1 MEDDIAPSQLV
12 SSPTSPKEASVKSN
26 AVVKYSL
33 VETPVMY
40 APLSHN
46 TNIKLPP
53 RNWLSSA
60 AASRGLHEP
69 TVRSSGFSSF
79 RMANMFPESV
89 GEVDVVSDAENIK
102 KLLKIPYSSKS
113 VSMVVHRVENTL
125 LIDEFDIHKHLLSR
139 AENEWAWLRQYFI
152 EHILSTLSSKDKA
165 LPYHAKSRTALQQ
178 RSLVSKFLH
187 YSLAE
192 TDDNNSNKRND
203 TAKSDQSQTPLPLAT
218 KGPALPE
225 PRIEQGI
232 PCSND
237 DHQFTRNVL
246 WTFEDIQMLLGT
258 DLPIFGGPTRPCISL
273 RLRDANQPISVLTG
287 IDYWLDNLMSNVP
300 EVVMCY
306 HLDGIVQKYELIK
319 TEDLPNLKESKFS
332 PNLIRDVAQNILSFL
347 KANATKAGHTYWLFK
362 GTNED
367 AVKLYDLTSL
377 CSDTMRDKEQNPFT
391 IPVGMLLY
399 RVARNMMATGL
410 SPGQNNTIRTVLKNC
425 ISLLSKEKYPQI
437 VTSAHF
443 MLADVYIPD
452 DTDPSSPD
460 LLSQSEHELS
470 SMDDEDDA
478 DSDESAPVTSL
489 LLNQALAPSKP
500 RNGKYDQP
508 PIGKCGIEE
517 RCRNALNHICEG
529 LKCLQYFESPSQKLG
544 KEKEAEPK
552 MANPNQA
559 IPMPFDQARE
569 KGQKKKK
576 KGENAEQKEDNLET
590 DDSSLKAVL
599 CKPHGKTMPT
609 WQRPEEMDNGTWKSY
624 LSSLLA
630 RKACLVYSILIE
642 REIDSTKNLSALE
655 HIRAVLRCCGD
666 NRPLAG
672 LMMSRAGDC
681 FYSLSISRNG
691 DDSPI
696 VDDEDEAEYP
706 SVEMQGPSA
715 FESEMKLLDRGTT
728 KDELFEAT
736 MDCYK
741 RSVEL
746 CPTDESKRRTG
757 NACNMIS
764 TYHTNRA
771 TELIKSKDVDAA
783 EVDKL
788 IKKSEELLA
797 YGIKMFESV
806 GDTANTALLL
816 SNSGRLHRLKCYAP
830 IDENSRMTPHTKI
843 YHTKAVDCYTSALQV
858 LRSRKSAPAFWDL
871 VYWELST
878 TLYTLATLNQDH
890 PQLPG
895 PNKTIEEIERE
906 AAELL
911 LKAIRYCDLASN
923 SYRQPLY
930 QFRAATLHQ
939 RLGSLYFNS
948 FRTFDY
954 NEGKAKQIV
963 QLCQINY
970 SKAISLFWLLD
981 NPLQVVRVQLE
992 LLALYEL
999 VADESKSVNL
1009 KIKNLQ
1015 KALSVCSD
1023 CKQAISSI
1031 IGKNSTKSTE
1041 TSEKF
1046 ETEDEEE
1053 LKILRCL
1060 HSKFNTVLLALI
1072 KLISSSEKN
1081 SDLVDAYKKIYVA
1094 SLKIEKGTSLV
1105 AHLDRVFNQI
1115 P

>member
-478 DSDESAPVTSL
+478 NSDESAPVTSL

-529 LKCLQYFESPSQKLG
+529 LKCLQYFESPSQKL
-544 KEKEAEPK
+544 
-552 MANPNQA
+552 
-559 IPMPFDQARE
+559 
-569 KGQKKKK
+569 
-576 KGENAEQKEDNLET
+576 
-590 DDSSLKAVL
+590 
-599 CKPHGKTMPT
+599 
-609 WQRPEEMDNGTWKSY
+609 
-624 LSSLLA
+624 
-630 RKACLVYSILIE
+630 
-642 REIDSTKNLSALE
+642 
-655 HIRAVLRCCGD
+655 
-666 NRPLAG
+666 
-672 LMMSRAGDC
+672 
-681 FYSLSISRNG
+681 
-691 DDSPI
+691 
-696 VDDEDEAEYP
+696 
-706 SVEMQGPSA
+706 
-715 FESEMKLLDRGTT
+715 
-728 KDELFEAT
+728 
-736 MDCYK
+736 
-741 RSVEL
+741 
-746 CPTDESKRRTG
+746 
-757 NACNMIS
+757 
-764 TYHTNRA
+764 
-771 TELIKSKDVDAA
+771 
-783 EVDKL
+783 VDKL

-999 VADESKSVNL
+999 VADELKSVNL

-1041 TSEKF
+1041 TCEYA
-1046 ETEDEEE
+1046 
-1053 LKILRCL
+1053 L
-1060 HSKFNTVLLALI
+1060 TV
-1072 KLISSSEKN
+1072 
-1081 SDLVDAYKKIYVA
+1081 
-1094 SLKIEKGTSLV
+1094 
-1105 AHLDRVFNQI
+1105 R
-1115 P
+1115 